1 MGRST
6 LCFLISFALLAY
18 YLYTPLPDNT
28 EETWKL
34 IVIHNGFK
42 TMQYLATL
50 TEILGL
56 AHYMDVINAVTN
68 QGNVGPISDENITVT
83 DTTFNGIPVRLYM
96 PKRKSD
102 TLKRG
107 VFFIHG
113 GGWCIGDKAMKN
125 YDLISRR
132 TANQLDAVVVS
143 TNYRLAPKYHF
154 PVQFEDVYTAVRWFL
169 RGQILEKYGV
179 DPSRICISGDSA
191 GGNLAAAVNQQLLD
205 DPDVKIKIKI
215 QSLFYP
221 VLQSLDMDLPSYR
234 ENEHMP
240 ILKKSFMVRLWSEY
254 FTTDRALEEAMRSNR
269 HVPVDSSHLFKFVNW
284 SALLPEKF
292 KKGHIYNSPIP
303 GTPDLAKKYPGYL
316 DVRASPL
323 LAADAKLRRLPLT
336 YIMTCQHDV
345 LRDDGLMY
353 VSRLRQAG
361 VQVVHEHIENGFHGI
376 LSFISFP
383 TDLNV
388 GHRVGNEYNS
398 WLKENL

>member
-1 MGRST
+1 MGNST

-18 YLYTPLPDNT
+18 YIYTPLPDNI

-34 IVIHNGFK
+34 TVICNSFK
-42 TMQYLATL
+42 IMHYLATS
-50 TEILGL
+50 TEMLGL
-56 AHYMDVINAVTN
+56 AHYMDVIYTITN
-68 QGNVGPISDENITVT
+68 QGNVGPISDENVTVT
-83 DTTFNGIPVRLYM
+83 DTTFNGIPVRLYV

-102 TLKRG
+102 KLKRG
-107 VFFIHG
+107 VFHIHG
-113 GGWCIGDKAMKN
+113 GGWCVGDKAMN
-125 YDLISRR
+125 DYDLFSRW
-132 TANQLDAVVVS
+132 TANRLDAVVVS

-169 RGQILEKYGV
+169 QRQILEKYGV

-215 QSLFYP
+215 QSLLYP
-221 VLQSLDMDLPSYR
+221 ALQSLDMDLPSYR
-234 ENEHMP
+234 ENKHML
-240 ILKKSFMVRLWSEY
+240 ILQKSLMVRFWSEY
-254 FTTDRALEEAMRSNR
+254 FTTDRALEEAMISSR
-269 HVPVDSSHLFKFVNW
+269 HVPVESSHLFKFVNW

-292 KKGHIYNSPIP
+292 KKGHVYANPIP
-303 GTPDLAKKYPGYL
+303 GTSDLAKKYPGYL
-316 DVRASPL
+316 DVRAAPL
-323 LAADAKLRRLPLT
+323 LTADTRLRRLPLT

-361 VQVVHEHIENGFHGI
+361 VQVVHEHVEDGFHGI
-376 LSFISFP
+376 LSFLSFP
-383 TDLNV
+383 TALNV
-388 GHRVGNEYNS
+388 GLRVGNEYIS